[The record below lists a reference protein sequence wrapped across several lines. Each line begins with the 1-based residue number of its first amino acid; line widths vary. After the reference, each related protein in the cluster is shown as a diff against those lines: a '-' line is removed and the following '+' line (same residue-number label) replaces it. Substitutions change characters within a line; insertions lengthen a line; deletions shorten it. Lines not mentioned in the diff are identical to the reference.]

1 MGKWERNIKDKDDIE
16 CKKAY
21 GVSEKY
27 SWLAK
32 DTLDALITAEAQVN
46 IMPLLMSPQKV
57 IEQFEEIYKNI
68 RSLVILKRRLVLWV

>member
-1 MGKWERNIKDKDDIE
+1 MILNAKN
-16 CKKAY
+16 AY

-57 IEQFEEIYKNI
+57 IEQFEEIYKKYKKFGYPKEAA
-68 RSLVILKRRLVLWV
+68 LLWV